1 MTALATP
8 STMDEITPAWLTSA
22 LRAGGAITHANVI
35 AAPRETIGAG
45 VGILGELA
53 RIRLT
58 YDRSEGGAPRSVIA
72 KIPTADPGGKGIA
85 NALGFYA
92 KEMRFYQELA
102 GHCGVGAPRCY
113 YASSEPE
120 AIRYVL
126 LLEDLAAIPIGDQ
139 IEGCTLEQARLIV
152 DKLGDLH
159 ARWCDSAELAALDW
173 IPASNAP
180 VQQFVSIAYGQAIG
194 PFLEKFGER
203 LTADQREL
211 ATRLG
216 ARLAS
221 IQDAMATAPHMLC
234 HGDARLDN
242 IFFGSPDGKQ
252 PLTFVDW
259 QIAVRA
265 RGPYDIG
272 YFTSQSMQ
280 PADRKTHEEELLR
293 GYYDKLAKAGV
304 KNYSWEQCWED
315 YRVSVLFCL
324 AYPVIAG
331 GSIDLTNE
339 RGIALGNAM
348 TDRSITAIT
357 ELDGASLLERFAPV
371 A

>member
-1 MTALATP
+1 
-8 STMDEITPAWLTSA
+8 
-22 LRAGGAITHANVI
+22 
-35 AAPRETIGAG
+35 
-45 VGILGELA
+45 
-53 RIRLT
+53 
-58 YDRSEGGAPRSVIA
+58 
-72 KIPTADPGGKGIA
+72 
-85 NALGFYA
+85 
-92 KEMRFYQELA
+92 
-102 GHCGVGAPRCY
+102 
-113 YASSEPE
+113 
-120 AIRYVL
+120 
-126 LLEDLAAIPIGDQ
+126 
-139 IEGCTLEQARLIV
+139 
-152 DKLGDLH
+152 
-159 ARWCDSAELAALDW
+159 
-173 IPASNAP
+173 
-180 VQQFVSIAYGQAIG
+180 
-194 PFLEKFGER
+194 
-203 LTADQREL
+203 
-211 ATRLG
+211 
-216 ARLAS
+216 
-221 IQDAMATAPHMLC
+221 MATAPHMLC

-331 GSIDLTNE
+331 GSIDLANE
-339 RGIALGNAM
+339 RGVALGNAM
-348 TDRSITAIT
+348 TDRSIAAIA
-357 ELDGASLLERFAPV
+357 ELDCASLLERFAPV